1 MFLQYAPVVMAAI
14 SLCMAIYC
22 CVDVRK
28 RK

>member
-14 SLCMAIYC
+14 SLGLALYS
-22 CVDVRK
+22 CVKVRK